1 MQEALTKTLSKKK
14 QCKKAK
20 RLFEEALQIAEE
32 RREVKSK
39 RERER
44 YMQPNVDRV
53 SENSK

>member
-44 YMQPNVDRV
+44 YTKMNTEFQRIA
-53 SENSK
+53 K